1 MHSFNGCGGVARRL
15 VTDIGE
21 PQSGGEDECLQ
32 LIATVESELIDVFQ
46 RRGKCDLDEALA
58 AAESRALD
66 SGKRGWE
73 GELDEAL
80 AISKGGRPDGHG
92 GGEGGEI
99 EMGDGGT
106 GVKGLAADRG
116 E

>member
-1 MHSFNGCGGVARRL
+1 MRDFKICERCTVSFNGCGLWRLWPWGFL

-46 RRGKCDLDEALA
+46 RRGECNLDEALA

-80 AISKGGRPDGHG
+80 PRSQ
-92 GGEGGEI
+92 
-99 EMGDGGT
+99 
-106 GVKGLAADRG
+106 
-116 E
+116 

>member
-1 MHSFNGCGGVARRL
+1 M

-32 LIATVESELIDVFQ
+32 LKATVESELVDVFQ
-46 RRGKCDLDEALA
+46 RRGECNLDEALA

-73 GELDEAL
+73 GELDEAP
-80 AISKGGRPDGHG
+80 AISKGG
-92 GGEGGEI
+92 
-99 EMGDGGT
+99 
-106 GVKGLAADRG
+106 
-116 E
+116 